1 MLCKICQN
9 NTTAFWLT
17 TKGYNIG
24 KCSHCGFAQ
33 ALDIPSETELDE
45 LYELLHA
52 KHIKYR
58 SSQSAKIENKR
69 RVSFL
74 KKHIAE
80 GAKVLDAGCASG
92 DFMAIGV
99 EDFEMYGSDISTS
112 AIEYAK
118 KRLPELSKRLK
129 AHRLEDENIGWHDF
143 DAICLWDVIEHV
155 ADPINVTQLIMDR
168 VKPGGYLFISTPDF
182 GSLIAKLMR
191 SNWAFMTPPY
201 HLGYFTKQSFKIL
214 FQNHSSGKIIRY
226 ETKGKTVDLSFLMY
240 KLNQMNKWLS
250 PEFLLNWVVKSRMG
264 QVKLYIPTND
274 IAYLVIQK
282 PSAITKDRN

>member
-9 NTTAFWLT
+9 NTTTFWLT
-17 TKGYNIG
+17 AKGFNIG
-24 KCSHCGFAQ
+24 KCSYCGFAQ
-33 ALDIPSETELDE
+33 ALEVPTEAELDE

-58 SSQSAKIENKR
+58 SDLSASIENQR
-69 RVSFL
+69 RISFL
-74 KKHIAE
+74 KRHITD
-80 GAKVLDAGCASG
+80 GSKVLDAGCASG

-99 EDFEMYGSDISTS
+99 ENFEMYGSDISTS

-118 KRLPELSKRLK
+118 KRLPELSDRLK
-129 AHRLEDENIGWHDF
+129 AHRLEDDDLVWQDF
-143 DAICLWDVIEHV
+143 DAVCLWDVIEHV
-155 ADPINVTQLIMDR
+155 ADPVCITQLMMNK

-182 GSLIAKLMR
+182 GSLMAKLMR

-201 HLGYFTKQSFKIL
+201 HLGYFTKQAFKYL
-214 FQNHSSGKIIRY
+214 FKNNSLGEIIRY

-250 PEFLLNWVVKSRMG
+250 PEFLLNWIAKSKLGRI
-264 QVKLYIPTND
+264 KLYIPTND

-282 PSAITKDRN
+282 PSVSRVKD